1 MEALE
6 GFMHLR
12 RLFGVLVLGGGAMIA
27 SGCGGDG
34 TPHVG
39 GPQQQL
45 IPDGGVNP
53 MTGGGAGGGGST
65 GGGGGGGVGGGGG
78 GGGGGGAPP
87 GW

>member
-1 MEALE
+1 
-6 GFMHLR
+6 MHLR

-27 SGCGGDG
+27 SGCGGDSG
-34 TPHVG
+34 PHLG

-45 IPDGGVNP
+45 VPDGGVNP
-53 MTGGGAGGGGST
+53 MTGGGTGGGST
-65 GGGGGGGVGGGGG
+65 GGGSTGGGSTGGSGGGSGG